1 MSMIEW
7 QKHFWHGTCTPVNLC
22 IKVTPITLA
31 EKCTTTCVTF
41 RAYLLN
47 LNNIFHYY
55 FSQLEWFHKI
65 MFDNI
70 WNIFLN
76 LTSFH
81 EDQYFGSKK
90 EVSNNYRMEWL
101 QIIQTMK
108 SFPGYKGGDIAEKV
122 HNACKHESIF

>member
-1 MSMIEW
+1 
-7 QKHFWHGTCTPVNLC
+7 
-22 IKVTPITLA
+22 
-31 EKCTTTCVTF
+31 
-41 RAYLLN
+41 
-47 LNNIFHYY
+47 
-55 FSQLEWFHKI
+55 

-81 EDQYFGSKK
+81 EDQYFGSTK

-108 SFPGYKGGDIAEKV
+108 SFPGYKGDDIAEKM
-122 HNACKHESIF
+122 HNPRHQVMPFFLQQWSLPS